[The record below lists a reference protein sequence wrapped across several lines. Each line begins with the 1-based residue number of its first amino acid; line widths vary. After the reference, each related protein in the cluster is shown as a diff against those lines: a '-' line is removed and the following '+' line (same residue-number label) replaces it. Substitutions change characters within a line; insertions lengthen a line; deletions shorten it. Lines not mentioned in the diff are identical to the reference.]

1 MIKNLINLNELNL
14 KEDLEKIF
22 NNNLNFY
29 DKLSQ
34 DFYDIKMSDIKDN
47 LMNNLEGISSWHID
61 TVYEPMFDYYIL
73 NRDKLV
79 NSIIDNKDWFDF
91 DIDFRLIKKIENLY
105 KVFNNTEIKD
115 YEFLNDDP
123 EILSVYRILD
133 NKLDNL
139 IKEFMDNIGYII
151 SGVEAD
157 SYEKDIVAEFVCD
170 NKDYWDLSKY
180 YIDQNTYKI
189 YELIA

>member
-14 KEDLEKIF
+14 KENLEKIF

-47 LMNNLEGISSWHID
+47 LMNNLEGISNWHID

-79 NSIIDNKDWFDF
+79 NSIINNKDWFDF

-157 SYEKDIVAEFVCD
+157 SCEKDIVAKFVCD
-170 NKDYWDLSKY
+170 NKNYWDLSKY
-180 YIDQNTYKI
+180 YMDQDTYKI